1 MSLPL
6 SPQPR
11 THGLLTA
18 NLVAQLVLGL
28 AVMTITLP
36 SMQEWAGIFGS
47 TQAAVQLTFSGYVVA
62 YGLLQLVYGPLSDRV
77 GRKKVLLF
85 GLAVTALG
93 SVMAVF
99 ASDLPALIA
108 ARVVQGMGCA
118 AGMVIGRALVQD
130 LFDFRERTRI
140 MAYVGMSMGL
150 VPPLATVVGGQ
161 LHVHLG
167 WRANFVV
174 VTVLAAGLFVA
185 AWRGLPD
192 HQKTSGVQPHW
203 FRAMMSAYARL
214 AREPVFILYVIV
226 LSMTTSTFYA
236 FLAGAPIVLGGLGVG
251 PDGVGFYIMVGP
263 LSYVIGNFITSRL
276 AHRIPDRTMMWIGQ
290 GLATAGVALMAVLGL
305 AGLNTPLAFALPM
318 ILLGIGHGFLVPP
331 ALAGTVGL
339 LPALAGAAAAVAGL
353 MQQMLGAVGGFAV
366 GLLTHADAAGMG
378 ALMLGLVL
386 IGVSA
391 QVQLHRTSR

>member
-1 MSLPL
+1 M
-6 SPQPR
+6 
-11 THGLLTA
+11 TA

-36 SMQEWAGIFGS
+36 SMQEWAAIFGS

-85 GLAVTALG
+85 GLAVTVLG
-93 SVMAVF
+93 SLMAVF
-99 ASDLPALIA
+99 ASDLPTLIA

-130 LFDFRERTRI
+130 LFDIRERTRI
-140 MAYVGMSMGL
+140 MAYVGMSLGL

-192 HQKTSGVQPHW
+192 HQKISGIQPHW

-263 LSYVIGNFITSRL
+263 LSFVVGNFITSRL
-276 AHRIPDRTMMWIGQ
+276 ARRIPDRTMMWIGQ

-366 GLLTHADAAGMG
+366 GFLTHADAASMG

-386 IGVSA
+386 IGVIA
-391 QVQLHRTSR
+391 QVQLHRTTR

>member
-1 MSLPL
+1 MSLSL

-36 SMQEWAGIFGS
+36 SMQEWAAIFGS

-62 YGLLQLVYGPLSDRV
+62 YGLLQLVYGPLSDRM

-85 GLAVTALG
+85 GLAVTVLG
-93 SVMAVF
+93 SLMAVF
-99 ASDLPALIA
+99 ASDLPTLIA

-130 LFDFRERTRI
+130 LFDIRERTRI
-140 MAYVGMSMGL
+140 MAYVGMSLGL
-150 VPPLATVVGGQ
+150 VPPLAIVVGGQ

-192 HQKTSGVQPHW
+192 HQKTSGVQPHDRSEADVH
-203 FRAMMSAYARL
+203 FRVLRL
-214 AREPVFILYVIV
+214 F
-226 LSMTTSTFYA
+226 
-236 FLAGAPIVLGGLGVG
+236 
-251 PDGVGFYIMVGP
+251 
-263 LSYVIGNFITSRL
+263 N
-276 AHRIPDRTMMWIGQ
+276 
-290 GLATAGVALMAVLGL
+290 
-305 AGLNTPLAFALPM
+305 
-318 ILLGIGHGFLVPP
+318 
-331 ALAGTVGL
+331 
-339 LPALAGAAAAVAGL
+339 
-353 MQQMLGAVGGFAV
+353 
-366 GLLTHADAAGMG
+366 LTG
-378 ALMLGLVL
+378 
-386 IGVSA
+386 
-391 QVQLHRTSR
+391 

>member
-1 MSLPL
+1 MPRSL
-6 SPQPR
+6 SQQPG

-36 SMQEWAGIFGS
+36 SMQEWAAIFGS

-85 GLAVTALG
+85 GLAVTVLG
-93 SVMAVF
+93 SLMAVF
-99 ASDLPALIA
+99 ASDLPTLIA

-130 LFDFRERTRI
+130 LFDIRERTRI
-140 MAYVGMSMGL
+140 MAYVGMSLGL

-192 HQKTSGVQPHW
+192 HQKISGIQPHW

-263 LSYVIGNFITSRL
+263 LSFVVGNFITSRL
-276 AHRIPDRTMMWIGQ
+276 ARRIPDRTMMWIGQ

-366 GLLTHADAAGMG
+366 GFLTHADAASMG

-386 IGVSA
+386 IGVIA
-391 QVQLHRTSR
+391 QVQLHRTTR

>member
-1 MSLPL
+1 MSLSL

-36 SMQEWAGIFGS
+36 SMQEWAAIFGS

-62 YGLLQLVYGPLSDRV
+62 YGLLQLVYGPLSDRM

-85 GLAVTALG
+85 GLAVTVLG
-93 SVMAVF
+93 SLMTVF
-99 ASDLPALIA
+99 ASDLPTLIA

-130 LFDFRERTRI
+130 LFDIRERTRI
-140 MAYVGMSMGL
+140 MAYVGMSLGL
-150 VPPLATVVGGQ
+150 VPPLAIVVGGQ

-203 FRAMMSAYARL
+203 FHAMMSAYARL

-263 LSYVIGNFITSRL
+263 LSYVVGNFITSRL

-290 GLATAGVALMAVLGL
+290 GLATAGVALMVVLGL

-366 GLLTHADAAGMG
+366 GLLTHADAVSMS

>member
-1 MSLPL
+1 MSLSL
-6 SPQPR
+6 SPQPGA
-11 THGLLTA
+11 HGLLTA

-36 SMQEWAGIFGS
+36 SMQEWAAIFGS
-47 TQAAVQLTFSGYVVA
+47 TQAAVQLTFSGYVMA
-62 YGLLQLVYGPLSDRV
+62 YGVMQLVYGPLSDRV
-77 GRKKVLLF
+77 GRKKVLMF
-85 GLAVTALG
+85 GLAVTVLG
-93 SVMAVF
+93 SLMAVF
-99 ASDLPALIA
+99 APDLPTLIA

-130 LFDFRERTRI
+130 LFEIRERTRV
-140 MAYVGMSMGL
+140 MAYVGMTMGL

-174 VTVLAAGLFVA
+174 VSVLAVGLFVA

-203 FRAMMSAYARL
+203 FRAMISAYARL

-263 LSYVIGNFITSRL
+263 LSYIIGNFLTSRL
-276 AHRIPDRTMMWIGQ
+276 AHRISNRTLMWIGQ
-290 GLATAGVALMAVLGL
+290 SLATGGVALMAVLAL
-305 AGLNTPLAFALPM
+305 AGVNTPLAFALPM
-318 ILLGIGHGFLVPP
+318 ILLGIGHGFLVPA

-339 LPALAGAAAAVAGL
+339 LPALAGAAAAVTGL

-366 GLLTHADAAGMG
+366 GLLTHADAASLGV
-378 ALMLGLVL
+378 LMLGLVL

-391 QVQLHRTSR
+391 QVHLHRTTR

>member
-1 MSLPL
+1 
-6 SPQPR
+6 
-11 THGLLTA
+11 
-18 NLVAQLVLGL
+18 
-28 AVMTITLP
+28 MTITLP
-36 SMQEWAGIFGS
+36 SMQEWAAIFGS
-47 TQAAVQLTFSGYVVA
+47 TQAAVQLTFSGYVMA
-62 YGLLQLVYGPLSDRV
+62 YGVMQLVYGPLSDRV
-77 GRKKVLLF
+77 GRKKVLMF
-85 GLAVTALG
+85 GLAVTVLG
-93 SVMAVF
+93 SLMAVF
-99 ASDLPALIA
+99 APDLPTLIA

-130 LFDFRERTRI
+130 LFEIRERTRV
-140 MAYVGMSMGL
+140 MAYVGMTMGL

-174 VTVLAAGLFVA
+174 VSVLAVGLFVA

-203 FRAMMSAYARL
+203 FRAMISAYARL

-263 LSYVIGNFITSRL
+263 LSYIIGNFLTSRL
-276 AHRIPDRTMMWIGQ
+276 AHRISNRTLMWIGQ
-290 GLATAGVALMAVLGL
+290 SLATGGVALMAVLAL
-305 AGLNTPLAFALPM
+305 AGVNTPLAFALPM
-318 ILLGIGHGFLVPP
+318 ILLGIGHGFLVPA

-339 LPALAGAAAAVAGL
+339 LPALAGAAAAVTGL

-366 GLLTHADAAGMG
+366 GLLTHADAASLGV
-378 ALMLGLVL
+378 LMLGLVL

-391 QVQLHRTSR
+391 QVHLHRTTR